1 VVGEESKKKKERE
14 ALTSV
19 QKSLDMRV
27 VSRSSISSFNHDD
40 DDDDGDDDNDDFD
53 QSGRED
59 CKVNGIALEEEGEV
73 VVVVDEEDVDDKF
86 NQLLLSSSTSD
97 DRNNDPLQLK
107 ALPELSDPKS

>member
-1 VVGEESKKKKERE
+1 MAAATAAMKQSMAEKEANDDE
-14 ALTSV
+14 IH
-19 QKSLDMRV
+19 D
-27 VSRSSISSFNHDD
+27 VSDEPLLSS
-40 DDDDGDDDNDDFD
+40 DGDDDNDDFD